1 MSSSAATFD
10 AAAAD
15 YVQQLEHGIALSG
28 ESAEYFVEGRV
39 AWLARSLHPLTASQ
53 GPARDSQTPAFYSTS
68 AVTLATAATAQPTV
82 LDFGCG
88 VGNASRTLLSRL
100 NARQV
105 IGLDCSAESLRV
117 AASRHPSSAFKWTV
131 DGADIAAES
140 IDVVYTS
147 GVFHHIEPEV
157 RQAELAK
164 IQGWLKPG
172 GLLALFENN
181 PWNPGTQWV
190 MSRIEFDRDAKCL
203 SPLETK
209 QRLTQAGFTCLRT
222 RSLFYFPKPLSW
234 LRPLEKILSLAPLG
248 AQYVVLA
255 QRPQ

>member
-10 AAAAD
+10 AAAVD
-15 YVQQLEHGIALSG
+15 YAQQLEQGIAVSG
-28 ESAEYFVEGRV
+28 ESVEYFVEGRV
-39 AWLARSLHPLTASQ
+39 AWLERYVRHRAVKHETLRSGA
-53 GPARDSQTPAFYSTS
+53 GTS
-68 AVTLATAATAQPTV
+68 PRPTV

-88 VGNASRTLLSRL
+88 VGNASQVLRSRL
-100 NARQV
+100 NAHQV

-117 AASRHPSSAFKWTV
+117 AGQRHTSPVFKWTV
-131 DGADIAAES
+131 AGADLAPAS
-140 IDVVYTS
+140 IDIAYTS

-164 IQGWLKPG
+164 IFGWLKPG

-190 MSRIEFDRDAKCL
+190 MSRIAFDRDAKCL
-203 SPLETK
+203 SPVETK
-209 QRLTQAGFTCLRT
+209 QRLLSAGFKCLQT
-222 RSLFYFPKPLSW
+222 RSMFYFPKPLSF
-234 LRPLEKILSLAPLG
+234 LRSLETILSLAPLG

-255 QRPQ
+255 QRPF

>member
-39 AWLARSLHPLTASQ
+39 AWLTRYLQQPTSSRGTARF
-53 GPARDSQTPAFYSTS
+53 SQTSAFSPTLE
-68 AVTLATAATAQPTV
+68 VTLATAATAQPTV

-88 VGNASRTLLSRL
+88 VGNASRALLSRL
-100 NARQV
+100 NARHM
-105 IGLDCSAESLRV
+105 IGLDCSAASLRV
-117 AASRHPSSAFKWTV
+117 AASRHPASVFKWTV
-131 DGADIAAES
+131 DGGEIATESVDIA
-140 IDVVYTS
+140 YTS
-147 GVFHHIEPEV
+147 GVFHHIEPEM
-157 RQAELAK
+157 RQAELVK
-164 IQGWLKPG
+164 IWGWLKPG
-172 GLLALFENN
+172 GVLALFENN
-181 PWNPGTQWV
+181 PWNPGTRWV
-190 MSRIEFDRDAKCL
+190 MSRIEFDRDAQCL
-203 SPLETK
+203 SPIETK
-209 QRLTQAGFTCLRT
+209 QRLTRAGFICLRT
-222 RSLFYFPKPLSW
+222 RSLFYFPRPLSW